1 MNYVYKVTV
10 GIKNVS
16 TSYLTMIKLQQSVS
30 FFRKVIKIAF
40 LPLLDNIIIIII
52 ISLTI
57 PGRAVFCD
65 KLRKLLSA
73 FERG

>member
-1 MNYVYKVTV
+1 
-10 GIKNVS
+10 
-16 TSYLTMIKLQQSVS
+16 
-30 FFRKVIKIAF
+30 VIKIAF